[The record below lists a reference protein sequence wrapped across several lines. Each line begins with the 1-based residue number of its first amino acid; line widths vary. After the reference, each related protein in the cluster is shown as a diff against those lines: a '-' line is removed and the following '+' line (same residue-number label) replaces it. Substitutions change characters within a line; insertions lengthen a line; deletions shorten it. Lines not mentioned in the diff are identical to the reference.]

1 MKQFSFVELEEVHR
15 KLQRYA
21 PLLAQ
26 ECQLRLNRLLRQT
39 RLARIHWLHYFSV
52 GPSYYLDQVQ
62 FRDFSGIVPFLYG
75 SDSFGRWAVST
86 RVRIYSDTEVE
97 LGRSVLTV
105 FQRYIDE
112 NTLFVCRGYRQA
124 LGNATSPLWST
135 LGLESTYVTVNAFTL
150 LETLFRTG
158 RLQSNGY
165 IVQIY

>member
-1 MKQFSFVELEEVHR
+1 MKQFSVVELEEVHR

-21 PLLAQ
+21 SPLTKV
-26 ECQLRLNRLLRQT
+26 CQLQLNRLLRQT
-39 RLARIHWLHYFSV
+39 RLARMHWLHRFSV

-86 RVRIYSDTEVE
+86 RVRICSHTEVE

-105 FQRYIDE
+105 FQRYINE
-112 NTLFVCRGYRQA
+112 NTLFVCRGYRQS
-124 LGNATSPLWST
+124 LGNVQSPLWLA
-135 LGLESTYVTVNAFTL
+135 LGLESTYVTANAFTL

-158 RLQSNGY
+158 RLHNNGY